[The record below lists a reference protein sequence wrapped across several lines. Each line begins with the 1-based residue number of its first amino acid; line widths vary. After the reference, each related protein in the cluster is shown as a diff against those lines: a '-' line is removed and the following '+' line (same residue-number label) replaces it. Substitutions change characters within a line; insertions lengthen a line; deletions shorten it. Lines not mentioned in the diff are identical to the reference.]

1 MTHFSLA
8 PPLPSHSLSPQEAGK
23 LTKMWSVCD
32 WFKAKKNHTK
42 AVGEEID
49 VAADEKAEEAFLMDF
64 WKACTAWKH
73 NKTWTWA
80 KKNFTWFKKGAGAL
94 GGNLGG
100 NYAGALGGNGGKGAS
115 RAPP

>member
-80 KKNFTWFKKGAGAL
+80 KKNFTWFKKGAKEGSAMTAEIE
-94 GGNLGG
+94 N
-100 NYAGALGGNGGKGAS
+100 
-115 RAPP
+115 